1 MSLISILEHQNITG
15 SVLLTPRKRKS
26 QHQPSAALPSNAD
39 IFRWVLTPEATAPCY
54 IRDVFQMRHHQ
65 DKGSPVVKYEN
76 ALIGEHFFWL
86 KRVPCRSVKFLG
98 LVVGVQVLQNRIIY
112 TVDDGTSVIDCLYRC
127 SPSPQSP
134 SKKKNL
140 TNIQPPKPMFYTG
153 QRVRVTGKI
162 IQFHDNRQVVIDS
175 IGICTSANEQ
185 PVHWKHVLSL
195 HKSYYLSSE
204 PFTIPTAPNPM
215 PESEVIPQTLSH
227 PSPWRYPESYEIN
240 RVLST
245 GMIDP
250 LISQLSTYVYSQ
262 SPRKLHHPSR
272 LHSRDLTAI
281 TFRIYVKHYIDNY
294 SSIAHAESNDDENEV
309 TSSAIGTPTKG
320 LHRSTYSERTPRP
333 SRSIPVDLPNR
344 HSSSKLHPD
353 PASSNLRGFTLS
365 FLRRVSELSDMAHK
379 VVRAEAKRRAREIKK
394 KEKHGTK
401 TSASSSRQ
409 DQTELSV
416 KMKRLWRTTIIQLAR
431 EGSIVLWNGPVYPIA
446 SAQQTSTIGNPWRE
460 GSTLSSFDL
469 ASSTIHEGTFLFSA
483 AGNNSRL
490 EEEEDVV
497 ISEPEPDEES
507 YVSLTPRYF
516 AIEVGKAIKVLWKC
530 KQQTGSTSLG
540 PTKQRILSFL
550 RRDGMWEQVGEWNVE
565 EALEVL
571 REEGRAWVND
581 CGVWD
586 LVL

>member
-39 IFRWVLTPEATAPCY
+39 IFRWVLTPEATAPCF

-65 DKGSPVVKYEN
+65 DK
-76 ALIGEHFFWL
+76 GEHFFWL

-127 SPSPQSP
+127 PPSPQSP

-162 IQFHDNRQVVIDS
+162 TQFHDNRQVVIDS
-175 IGICTSANEQ
+175 IERCTSANEQ

-215 PESEVIPQTLSH
+215 PESEVTPQTLSH
-227 PSPWRYPESYEIN
+227 PSPCT
-240 RVLST
+240 ST
-245 GMIDP
+245 AP
-250 LISQLSTYVYSQ
+250 SPTKSTASSQQ
-262 SPRKLHHPSR
+262 SPRKLRHPSR

-281 TFRIYVKHYIDNY
+281 TFRIYVKHYMDNY

-394 KEKHGTK
+394 KEKHGNK

-446 SAQQTSTIGNPWRE
+446 SAQQTSTTGNPWRE

-483 AGNNSRL
+483 TGNNSRL

-516 AIEVGKAIKVLWKC
+516 AIEVEKAIKVLWKC

-581 CGVWD
+581 YGVWD